1 MLAFF
6 QLLHSVS
13 AETFMF
19 PRSTL
24 SLMLAA
30 LLIPQPFVLSAQSYR
45 REPYIDYSKAPQGF
59 PNIINLFKVPNI
71 PEIDLANSARLD
83 QLIYDGKLYLSLQD
97 AIALAIE
104 NNLDIEFARYG
115 PKLADTDILRA
126 KSGQQLR
133 GTQTQISTLSTGQ
146 TLGGGGGGGGAQATG
161 ITGQAGGGGG
171 GGAGGVGD
179 AASFFG
185 TQAVNLDPRAFANI
199 NWGHFS
205 QPQTSDFVTGTNTFI
220 REQTNSVFGIRQG
233 FLTGTQAT
241 LSWGNT
247 RSDTNS
253 LRNNFNP
260 SLTSR
265 ITVGI
270 DQPLLQGFGVAVN
283 KRQIIRARNLRD
295 SSNLLFKEQVITVIV
310 LVQRLYWDLVS
321 QQANLEAAQEAL
333 RLAEKLYEDNKRRV
347 EIGTLAPIEIVR
359 AEAEVAARQEVLT
372 VAETQIQIQETL
384 IKNALSKNG
393 LASPSISMVRI
404 IPTDRIEVPASESMP
419 ELAVLTNMALA
430 ARPDIGRDRIAL
442 KNTDINLR
450 GIKNGLKPSLDLSID
465 FTNNGLAG
473 QINPDL
479 VTNAGQSGVVSPFF
493 LGGLGTSLGQVFRRN
508 FPDYSVALQLNI
520 PLRNRQAQA
529 DMTASLL
536 EKRQQ
541 QIRMRQS
548 ENSIRLQ
555 VQQSIIQVQQARARF
570 SSAVRARELQEQTL
584 SAEQKKFDL
593 GASTIFLVVTAQRDL
608 VTSRSQEIT
617 AQNNYIISR
626 VALDQVTGHTLTAN
640 DITIAD
646 AFDGVVDR
654 HPDAIPAM
662 SSDQ

>member
-1 MLAFF
+1 MLAICH
-6 QLLHSVS
+6 LLLSVF
-13 AETFMF
+13 AEPLMF
-19 PRSTL
+19 ARSTL
-24 SLMLAA
+24 SLTLAA
-30 LLIPQPFVLSAQSYR
+30 LLIAQPFALSAQSHQR
-45 REPYIDYSKAPQGF
+45 VPYIDYSKAPTGF
-59 PNIINLFKVPNI
+59 PNMWNLFTVPDI
-71 PEIDLANSARLD
+71 PEINLANSSRLD

-97 AIALAIE
+97 AIALAVE
-104 NNLDIEFARYG
+104 NNLDIEYARYG

-146 TLGGGGGGGGAQATG
+146 TLGGGGGGGPAQATG

-185 TQAVNLDPRAFANI
+185 TQAVNLDPRAFGNI

-205 QPQTSDFVTGTNTFI
+205 QPQTSNFVTGTNTFI

-247 RSDTNS
+247 RSNTNS

-265 ITVGI
+265 ITLAI
-270 DQPLLQGFGVAVN
+270 DQPLLQGFGTAVN

-359 AEAEVAARQEVLT
+359 AEAEVAAREEVLT

-384 IKNALSKNG
+384 LKNALSKNG
-393 LASPSISMVRI
+393 LASPSISLVRI
-404 IPTDRIEVPASESMP
+404 VPTDRIEVPATENLA
-419 ELAVLTNMALA
+419 ELSVLTDMALA

-442 KNTDINLR
+442 KNTDVNLR
-450 GIKNGLKPSLDLSID
+450 GIKNGLKPTLDLSID

-473 QINPDL
+473 QVNPDL
-479 VTNAGQSGVVSPFF
+479 VTLPGQGDSISPFF
-493 LGGLGTSLGQVFRRN
+493 LGGLGTSLGQVFSRN

-541 QIRMRQS
+541 EIRMRQG
-548 ENSIRLQ
+548 ENSIRLE
-555 VQQSIIQVQQARARF
+555 VQQSVIQVQQARARYR
-570 SSAVRARELQEQTL
+570 SAVRARELQEQTL
-584 SAEQKKFDL
+584 EAEQKKFDL

-646 AFDGVVDR
+646 AFDGYVDR
-654 HPDAIPAM
+654 RPDAIP
-662 SSDQ
+662 

>member
-1 MLAFF
+1 
-6 QLLHSVS
+6 
-13 AETFMF
+13 MF

-126 KSGQQLR
+126 QSGQQLR

>member
-45 REPYIDYSKAPQGF
+45 REPYIHYSKAPQGF